1 MSYDTSIYRSA
12 PLNGHQ
18 TDIDQDLLTQLR
30 ILSCVRPHDCI
41 STNNMTKPLIR
52 IQKPGVRRSFWR
64 YYTSE
69 CRSNNLAY
77 IQALLQRVQD
87 RFSCSTKLNDEDMCI
102 RLLHETVGA
111 VRGLRNLKATY
122 EDDAQ
127 FQAAIDVA
135 IETVEKKLHF
145 DQLEEGVH
153 PPTNTAEEQ
162 EL

>member
-1 MSYDTSIYRSA
+1 MSYDTNIYRFP

-18 TDIDQDLLTQLR
+18 TDVDQDLLTQLR

-52 IQKPGVRRSFWR
+52 IQKPGVRRSVWR
-64 YYTSE
+64 YYMSE

-87 RFSCSTKLNDEDMCI
+87 RFTCSTKLKDIDMCS
-102 RLLHETVGA
+102 RLRQETIGA

-135 IETVEKKLHF
+135 IETVEKNLHL
-145 DQLEEGVH
+145 DQLEEDV
-153 PPTNTAEEQ
+153 PPNNTAEEQ